1 MLPSAFFGALSPAPD
16 PDNRRARQRNLGLPK
31 DYLQNYS
38 QAGIAPSVPR
48 SWPTELAPNLRWRTT
63 SATRVPGLGDGSPSD
78 MTSGTRVKEQQ
89 HAGVPLRPVRA
100 LRELGDFLY
109 TLKAGP
115 AGGRQDPMGAA
126 ARR

>member
-16 PDNRRARQRNLGLPK
+16 PDDRRARQRNLGLPK

-48 SWPTELAPNLRWRTT
+48 SWPTELGPNLRWRTT
-63 SATRVPGLGDGSPSD
+63 WETP
-78 MTSGTRVKEQQ
+78 
-89 HAGVPLRPVRA
+89 
-100 LRELGDFLY
+100 LY

-115 AGGRQDPMGAA
+115 VGRPAA
-126 ARR
+126 ASGR